1 MNKAES
7 TLSLGDH
14 AGWRPT
20 NVGNSHTLSFEEAR
34 RLAVR
39 RQLLDGRS
47 ELAFGKEGT
56 AQAIER
62 LGYVQIDTI
71 SVVARA
77 HHQTLRARTH
87 DYDPTF
93 LHELLACDRR
103 IFEYWGHA
111 ASILPISDFRYYLP
125 AMRRAPSSERGKD
138 WAAKNAD
145 VMEHV
150 LHRIEQEG
158 PLASK
163 DFQAPEGHRGGEWW
177 NWKPSKMALEMLF
190 AQGRLMVT
198 QRRNFQRVYDL
209 TARVLP
215 RDVEVTVP
223 DDEEAYRF
231 FVRRALA
238 SYGVAT
244 EREIREHIG
253 PMNLRANR
261 EAIAALI
268 EEGEIVRASV
278 QGRDSPDLYALPGV
292 LESVPAVDA
301 EAEEA
306 HCRLL
311 CPFDNL
317 IILRERA
324 KWLFD
329 FEYTL
334 ECYVPEGKRVWGYFV
349 FPVLFGDRIVGRLD
363 PKADRKSKTLIVRSL
378 HFESSVQSVSDLL
391 EPLAAELARFARFN
405 GCRGVQLEKI
415 VPTGHKRALK
425 GLTKRAL
432 NGEP

>member
-1 MNKAES
+1 
-7 TLSLGDH
+7 
-14 AGWRPT
+14 
-20 NVGNSHTLSFEEAR
+20 VGNSHVLSLEEAR

-39 RQLLDGRS
+39 RQVLDGGS
-47 ELAFGKEGT
+47 DLPLGKEGT
-56 AQAIER
+56 AQTIEHI
-62 LGYVQIDTI
+62 GYVQIDTI

-77 HHQTLRARTH
+77 HHQTLRVRTP
-87 DYDPTF
+87 DYDPSF
-93 LHELLACDRR
+93 LHELLVRDRR

-111 ASILPISDFRYYLP
+111 ASILPISDFCYYLP

-209 TARVLP
+209 TERVLP
-215 RDVEVTVP
+215 RDVEATVP
-223 DDEEAYRF
+223 ADEEAYRF

-261 EAIAALI
+261 EAVAALV
-268 EEGEIVRASV
+268 EEGEIVRVSV
-278 QGRDSPDLYALPGV
+278 QGRDGPDLYALPGAF
-292 LESVPAVDA
+292 EAVPAFDA
-301 EAEEA
+301 EAEETR
-306 HCRLL
+306 CRLL

-317 IILRERA
+317 IILRERT
-324 KWLFD
+324 KWLFG

-334 ECYVPEGKRVWGYFV
+334 ECYVPAAKRVWGYFV
-349 FPVLFGDRIVGRLD
+349 FPILLGDRIVGRLD
-363 PKADRKSKTLIVRSL
+363 PKADRKAKTLIVRSL
-378 HFESSVQSVSDLL
+378 HFEPSVASVFELL
-391 EPLAAELARFARFN
+391 EPLATELARFARFN
-405 GCRGVQLEKI
+405 GCESVHFEKI

-425 GLTKRAL
+425 GLTKQAL
-432 NGEP
+432 GGDP